1 MRILL
6 ADDHEE
12 FLDEFAALLA
22 GRHEIVGSAR
32 NGEELVRLASSCR
45 PDVIL
50 ADINMPLMN
59 GMAAIRKIIEQPGTP
74 EAIPPKAIFV
84 TTHSSPQYIRH
95 ALEMGASGFVHKFYA
110 FEQIEEAIE
119 ATRAGRIYLSPQL
132 NFPSSPAASP
142 DTAPDAD

>member
-12 FLDEFAALLA
+12 FLGEFAALLA

-32 NGEELVRLASSCR
+32 DGEELLRLASSCR
-45 PDVIL
+45 PDLIL
-50 ADINMPLMN
+50 ADINMPRMN
-59 GMAAIRKIIEQPGTP
+59 GMAAVRKIIEQAGPSET
-74 EAIPPKAIFV
+74 APPKAIFV

-95 ALEMGASGFVHKFYA
+95 ALDIGASGFVHKFYA

-119 ATRAGRIYLSPQL
+119 AMLAGRVYLSPQL
-132 NFPSSPAASP
+132 NFPASPAARP
-142 DTAPDAD
+142 EAR